1 MFRPLDELKKY
12 RPFDE
17 REKED
22 LNKTLHF
29 LENNTNCIASLMS
42 DFVLFLEK
50 FNLNDTTITTTQVNL
65 LDKTLGEINFQL
77 ENIQQQN
84 YNTIIKKITSFLD
97 NIKNEYNIN
106 YELIEYKEI

>member
-1 MFRPLDELKKY
+1 MKMKYYFNLKIKS
-12 RPFDE
+12 
-17 REKED
+17 
-22 LNKTLHF
+22 LNKT
-29 LENNTNCIASLMS
+29 NIIAFLMS

-50 FNLNDTTITTTQVNL
+50 FNLNDITIMTTQVRL

-77 ENIQQQN
+77 EIMQQQS
-84 YNTIIKKITSFLD
+84 YDSIIKKITLFLD

>member
-1 MFRPLDELKKY
+1 MKMKYYFNLKIKS
-12 RPFDE
+12 
-17 REKED
+17 
-22 LNKTLHF
+22 LNKT
-29 LENNTNCIASLMS
+29 NIIAFLMS

-50 FNLNDTTITTTQVNL
+50 LNLNDITIMTTQVRL

-77 ENIQQQN
+77 EIMQQQS
-84 YNTIIKKITSFLD
+84 YDSIIKKITLFLD

>member
-1 MFRPLDELKKY
+1 MKMKYYFNLKIKS
-12 RPFDE
+12 
-17 REKED
+17 
-22 LNKTLHF
+22 LNKT
-29 LENNTNCIASLMS
+29 NIIAFLMS

-50 FNLNDTTITTTQVNL
+50 LNLNDITIMTTQVRL

-77 ENIQQQN
+77 EIMQQQS
-84 YNTIIKKITSFLD
+84 YDSIIKKITSFLD